1 MRIQVRNRNLQPTAA
16 IREYVER
23 RLLYAL
29 SRYGS
34 CVRNVTVCL
43 STLVGNPGGERRH
56 CQIGVALDQADKIAV
71 EDSDADLYAAIDR
84 AVERTQRAVSRALE
98 RARVL
103 ALNSGSN
110 ERGGGEK
117 P

>member
-1 MRIQVRNRNLQPTAA
+1 MRIQVRNRDLQPTEA
-16 IREYVER
+16 IREHVER

-43 STLVGNPGGERRH
+43 STLVGNPGVERKH
-56 CQIGVALDQADKIAV
+56 CQIAVALDQADKSV
-71 EDSDADLYAAIDR
+71 VVDSDADIYAAIDR
-84 AVERTQRAVSRALE
+84 AVERTQRAVGRALE
-98 RARVL
+98 RARL
-103 ALNSGSN
+103 HALDSGFN
-110 ERGGGEK
+110 ERGRGEK

>member
-1 MRIQVRNRNLQPTAA
+1 MRIRVRNRDLQPTAA
-16 IREYVER
+16 IREHVER

-43 STLVGNPGGERRH
+43 STLVGNPGRERKH
-56 CQIGVALDQADKIAV
+56 CQITVALDQAEKIAV

-84 AVERTQRAVSRALE
+84 AAERTQRAVNRALE
-98 RARVL
+98 RTRL
-103 ALNSGSN
+103 QALDGGSK
-110 ERGGGEK
+110 ERSRGK
-117 P
+117 KL